1 MKNDYKIRYDSW
13 MSCEIIDELSKE
25 ELINIDEDEIEDRF
39 HKELEFGTGGL
50 RGIMGSGT
58 NRLNKYTVGKATEGF
73 SNYLIKKY
81 KDNISV
87 AIAYDSRNNS
97 KEFAICAA
105 NILASNGIKA
115 YIFKELTPT
124 PILSF
129 AVRELKCN
137 GGIVITASHNPKEY
151 NGYKVYDDKGVQVTD
166 NIAKSILEEISVIEE
181 FKSIKGLYK
190 TESEKECLVEEIGEE
205 FILNYLNKVKG
216 ILIRKDIIKKYGTNL
231 NIVYTPLHGTGRKP
245 IISIMKDLNYTF
257 QVVKKQ
263 EKPDGNFPTVPYPNP
278 EQPEVF
284 KLGIEIAK
292 ERNADIILATD
303 PDCDRIGV
311 MAKDFTGDYKILTG
325 NEVGVLLSYYI
336 LSSLKEKDKLL
347 KNSIIVKTIV
357 STDMV
362 KKFKNDF
369 QFDVLEVL
377 TGFKYIGELI
387 EKNKN
392 KNFLLGFEE
401 SYGYLMGDF
410 VRDKDAVIAL
420 SIICE
425 MTLYYKLKGL
435 TLHQQLKNIYEKY
448 GYNKE
453 KLLSFEFKGIKGK
466 EKIESIIREFK
477 DKFYYIV
484 KENNMEVEILEN
496 YENSE
501 REIIKYKKCEK
512 LFLPKAKV
520 LKFILKDGSWIV
532 VRPSG
537 TEPKIK
543 FYLSATGASEKE
555 CIDKINKFE
564 KIIKKIIN

>member
-1 MKNDYKIRYDSW
+1 MKNDYKRRYDSW
-13 MSCEIIDELSKE
+13 MSCEVIDELSKK

-39 HKELEFGTGGL
+39 HKDLEFGTGGL

-58 NRLNKYTVGKATEGF
+58 NRLNKYTVSKATEGF
-73 SNYLIKKY
+73 SKYLIKKY
-81 KDNISV
+81 KDPISV
-87 AIAYDSRNNS
+87 VIAYDSRNSS
-97 KEFAICAA
+97 KEFARFAA
-105 NILASNGIKA
+105 NVLASNGIKA
-115 YIFKELTPT
+115 YMFKELTPT

-166 NIAKSILEEISVIEE
+166 NIAKNILKEISIVEG
-181 FKSIKGLYK
+181 FKNIKGLCK
-190 TESEKECLVEEIGEE
+190 TELEKEYLIEHIGDE
-205 FILNYLNKVKG
+205 FILKYLNKVKS

-245 IISIMKDLNYTF
+245 IMLLMKDLNYTF
-257 QVVKKQ
+257 QIVKEQ
-263 EKPDGNFPTVPYPNP
+263 EEPDGNFPTVPYPNP

-284 KLGIEIAK
+284 QLGIEIAK
-292 ERNADIILATD
+292 EKNADIILATD

-336 LSSLKEKDKLL
+336 LSSLTEKDKLL

-387 EKNKN
+387 EENKD

-435 TLHQQLKNIYEKY
+435 TLHQQLKSIYEKY

-466 EKIESIIREFK
+466 EKIESIIKNFK
-477 DKFYYIV
+477 DEFYYIV
-484 KENNMEVEILEN
+484 KENNMEVKMLEN
-496 YENSE
+496 YESGK
-501 REIIKYKKCEK
+501 REVIEDKTCEK
-512 LFLPKAKV
+512 LNLPKAKV

-543 FYLSATGASEKE
+543 FYLSTTGASEKD
-555 CIDKINKFE
+555 CIDKINELE
-564 KIIKKIIN
+564 KIINKIIN